1 MSDLKNQ
8 MTGQTVADHDPL
20 PQLNL
25 KLAICNL
32 QFAICNPKPL
42 PFRHRPP
49 TSILATNSHMAHSQT
64 NAVDES
70 LAGKTIL
77 AALRAWWP
85 DLSWKLARESLA
97 ARRVAINGV
106 LCQDEARRLIVGD
119 RVELSD
125 KPRPK
130 APRHESIC
138 VRYYDEDLVVVEKPA
153 GMLTE
158 RPAAEVRHHK
168 PGTPITPS
176 LDELLPRVLS
186 EYEGRRLQPEEEA
199 VFIVHRLDR
208 DASGLLV
215 VARTLEA
222 RDGLTQQFAA
232 RTPSRVYW
240 AIVSGRVEA
249 QTIRTH
255 FVRDRGDGKRGSVE
269 RQLES
274 TSTAS
279 ADAQLAITHVKP
291 LQVRR
296 GQTLLEC
303 RLETGRTN
311 QIRIHLAEL
320 GHPILGDLKYGPV
333 VQGQSTVRLAL
344 HAMELEFVHPL
355 TGETLRFESEWP
367 KELPL
372 PK

>member
-1 MSDLKNQ
+1 
-8 MTGQTVADHDPL
+8 
-20 PQLNL
+20 
-25 KLAICNL
+25 
-32 QFAICNPKPL
+32 
-42 PFRHRPP
+42 
-49 TSILATNSHMAHSQT
+49 MAHAQT
-64 NAVDES
+64 YAVDES

-106 LCQDEARRLIVGD
+106 LCQDEARRLKVGD
-119 RVELSD
+119 LVELSD
-125 KPRPK
+125 KSRPK
-130 APRHESIC
+130 APRHEQIC
-138 VRYYDEDLVVVEKPA
+138 IRYYDEDLVVVEKPA

-158 RPAAEVRHHK
+158 RPAAEARLHK
-168 PGTPITPS
+168 PGASPTPS

-186 EYEGRRLQPEEEA
+186 EYEGRRLRLDEQA

-215 VARTLEA
+215 VARTLAA
-222 RDGLTQQFAA
+222 REGLTKQFIA

-240 AIVSGRVEA
+240 AIVAGRVEA

-269 RQLES
+269 RQLDPQVM
-274 TSTAS
+274 AA
-279 ADAQLAITHVKP
+279 ADVQLAITHVTP
-291 LQVRR
+291 LKVRR

-320 GHPILGDLKYGPV
+320 GHPILGDVKYGPLLS
-333 VQGQSTVRLAL
+333 GQPAARLAL
-344 HAMELEFVHPL
+344 HAMELEFAHPL
-355 TGETLRFESEWP
+355 TSETLRFESEWP

-372 PK
+372 PT